1 MQLLTWIYTLLPFP
15 YLPGPKK
22 GRLFMVLCGPV
33 TLPPRHC
40 GSISKVSLANLE
52 AVWGSYWAQDT
63 HSVFNLLLYLSLG
76 FIPYTSSL
84 SFLFLFFLNLL
95 WVQRFT
101 SSTLRLVPGV
111 QGWRRQ
117 KIGLRRRRRKKKMSR
132 GFGIGVPRV
141 CCGVPDG
148 VLGASPPVPFFSPA
162 SSSHI
167 HTI

>member
-1 MQLLTWIYTLLPFP
+1 
-15 YLPGPKK
+15 
-22 GRLFMVLCGPV
+22 MVLCGLV

-63 HSVFNLLLYLSLG
+63 HSVFNLPLYLSLG
-76 FIPYTSSL
+76 FILYTSSL

-101 SSTLRLVPGV
+101 SSTLRFCPRGP
-111 QGWRRQ
+111 WRC
-117 KIGLRRRRRKKKMSR
+117 RRKK
-132 GFGIGVPRV
+132 IGEEEAEERRRCPADSGWCALVVVRYLTV
-141 CCGVPDG
+141 FW
-148 VLGASPPVPFFSPA
+148 SPHDWAPFLPCLCQSY
-162 SSSHI
+162 

>member
-1 MQLLTWIYTLLPFP
+1 
-15 YLPGPKK
+15 
-22 GRLFMVLCGPV
+22 MVLCGLV

-84 SFLFLFFLNLL
+84 SFLFMFFFFKSL
-95 WVQRFT
+95 WVPRFT
-101 SSTLRLVPGV
+101 SSTHRLNPRGP
-111 QGWRRQ
+111 WRLKAVEDRRSDEDD
-117 KIGLRRRRRKKKMSR
+117 GEERRRCPADSGWCALVVVRYLTV
-132 GFGIGVPRV
+132 FW
-141 CCGVPDG
+141 
-148 VLGASPPVPFFSPA
+148 SPHDWAPFLPCLCQSY
-162 SSSHI
+162 